1 MNSVCSIC
9 GREFETHDK
18 RKRYCSRECARQ
30 AKLNQ
35 NNNWNKVER
44 EEKRIEWAYQEA
56 DKLSEI
62 VITTGGSYMD
72 MLADY
77 IYNNYNKRGETNGE

>member
-18 RKRYCSRECARQ
+18 RKKYCSRECARQ

-44 EEKRIEWAYQEA
+44 EEKRINWAKDEA
-56 DKLSEI
+56 RYLNHLAYE
-62 VITTGGSYMD
+62 TGVD
-72 MLADY
+72 ELADY
-77 IYNNYNKRGETNGE
+77 IYNNYNKRGETK